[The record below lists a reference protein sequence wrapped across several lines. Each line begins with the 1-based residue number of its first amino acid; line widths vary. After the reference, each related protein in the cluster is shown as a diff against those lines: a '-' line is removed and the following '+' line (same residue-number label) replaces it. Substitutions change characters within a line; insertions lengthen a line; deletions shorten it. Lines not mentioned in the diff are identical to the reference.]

1 MFSPLEV
8 SFKPSRR
15 LWWLQLSSHLTLV
28 VLLVISVLP
37 LYLILCLAAL
47 AGLNLW
53 LSYRQREDAVQALRW
68 DADLHTVALYEA
80 GLGWVTAD
88 ALESV
93 LVWRWLLIV
102 RIHAGGRR
110 RRLVVLPDSVSA
122 DAFRRLSVLA
132 RLAPLQLSAPDQAT
146 RS

>member
-8 SFKPSRR
+8 TLKPSRR
-15 LWWLQLSSHLTLV
+15 LWWLQLSSHLALV

-37 LYLILCLAAL
+37 FYLILCLIGV

-53 LSYRQREDAVQALRW
+53 LSYRQRRGAIRALRW
-68 DADLHTVALYEA
+68 DADLHTVAIYEA
-80 GLGWVTAD
+80 GQGWVSAD

-93 LVWRWLLIV
+93 LAWRWLLIL
-102 RIHAGGRR
+102 RIQAGGRR
-110 RRLVVLPDSVSA
+110 RRLVLLPDSMTR
-122 DAFRRLSVLA
+122 DAFRRLSVVA
-132 RLAPLQLSAPDQAT
+132 KLAPLQLSAPDQAT

>member
-1 MFSPLEV
+1 M
-8 SFKPSRR
+8 

-28 VLLVISVLP
+28 VLLALSVLP
-37 LYLILCLAAL
+37 SSLILCLAVV

-53 LSYRQREDAVQALRW
+53 LSYRQRRDAVQALRW

-80 GLGWVTAD
+80 EQGWVTVD
-88 ALESV
+88 TLESV
-93 LVWRWLLIV
+93 LAWRWLLILRV
-102 RIHAGGRR
+102 HAGGRR
-110 RRLVVLPDSVSA
+110 RRLVLLPDSVTA
-122 DAFRRLSVLA
+122 DAFRRLSVIA